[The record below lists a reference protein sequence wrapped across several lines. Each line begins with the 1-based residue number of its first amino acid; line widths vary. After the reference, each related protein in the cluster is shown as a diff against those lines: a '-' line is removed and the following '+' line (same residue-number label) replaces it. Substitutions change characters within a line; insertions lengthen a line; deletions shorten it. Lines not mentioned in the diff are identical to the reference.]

1 MVEKTDYCQLTKL
14 AVKDDG
20 AFIELYQA
28 FFRRVYNFVYANTKN
43 AMDADELTND
53 IFYAVFKNLDK
64 YNDDFYFSTWLF
76 TIVRHMIID
85 FHRKKNKKKQVVAE
99 DWEEFLTESA
109 SESGEPEVQLLIKEE
124 RRALLNAIEKLKE
137 REREVIELKYFAD
150 CSNVEIAEILNLTPS
165 NVGIILFRALKKL
178 KEFL

>member
-1 MVEKTDYCQLTKL
+1 M
-14 AVKDDG
+14 
-20 AFIELYQA
+20 
-28 FFRRVYNFVYANTKN
+28 
-43 AMDADELTND
+43 
-53 IFYAVFKNLDK
+53 
-64 YNDDFYFSTWLF
+64 
-76 TIVRHMIID
+76 
-85 FHRKKNKKKQVVAE
+85 
-99 DWEEFLTESA
+99 
-109 SESGEPEVQLLIKEE
+109 IKEE

>member
-76 TIVRHMIID
+76 NIVRHMIID
-85 FHRKKNKKKQVVAE
+85 FHRKKNKKKNKLLLRIGKN
-99 DWEEFLTESA
+99 FLPS
-109 SESGEPEVQLLIKEE
+109 L
-124 RRALLNAIEKLKE
+124 LLNLENLK
-137 REREVIELKYFAD
+137 FS
-150 CSNVEIAEILNLTPS
+150 C
-165 NVGIILFRALKKL
+165 
-178 KEFL
+178 